1 MKKRWYIGLGVS
13 VLAIILLFVFLGKMG
28 DNPFPIAA
36 DAVERIEL
44 YTYSHSHLP
53 GDTQAVLREQEV
65 KKVIRLFNQGTYDPE
80 IDGEPCCD
88 TYWLEV
94 YLKDGNMIRI
104 SEGNN
109 RNMTVRSVT
118 KEYYWIC
125 NRALVRYVK
134 ELVKAHD
141 LVSD

>member
-44 YTYSHSHLP
+44 KTYSHSHLP

-109 RNMTVRSVT
+109 RNMTVRTVT

>member
-1 MKKRWYIGLGVS
+1 MGVS

-44 YTYSHSHLP
+44 KTYSHSYLP
-53 GDTQAVLREQEV
+53 GNKQAVLGEKEV

-125 NRALVRYVK
+125 NRALVRYVL
-134 ELVKAHD
+134 ELVEAYD
-141 LVSD
+141 LVRD

>member
-44 YTYSHSHLP
+44 KTYSHSHLP

-109 RNMTVRSVT
+109 RNMTVRTVT

-134 ELVKAHD
+134 ELLKAHD